1 MEIRQLR
8 HFMAVVTEGSFTAA
22 ARRELI
28 VQSALSTSVRNLERE
43 LGADL
48 FDRTGRRV
56 VLTEA
61 GRALLPRARALLAG
75 AEEARHAVADVAG
88 LATGRVAIGTIQ
100 TLTCVDLPAELATFH
115 RRFPGVQ
122 VSVRDAPVGELTE
135 ALRAGELDLAY
146 LVPDAGDLPEGLTPY
161 ATWQE
166 ELVLIT
172 APDHPLATAGRTL
185 IRDLADEPFG
195 ASVPRRS
202 LETACGG
209 GAHCVGALG
218 YWRRDADRAA
228 GGSGAGRDRRGVR
241 AAPDRRARGA
251 AVCGDPAAG
260 AGPDR
265 TFLAGGGA
273 GARIPAGGPPV
284 THRGRV
290 GARPSA
296 GCRVRRLAACRPS
309 GVQVDKWCTEP
320 KW

>member
-8 HFMAVVTEGSFTAA
+8 HFMAVVTEGGFTAA

-75 AEEARHAVADVAG
+75 AEDARQAVAAVTG

-122 VSVRDAPVGELTE
+122 VSVRDAPVGELTD

-146 LVPDAGDLPEGLTPY
+146 LVPDAGALAEGLTPY
-161 ATWQE
+161 ASWQE

-172 APDHPLATAGRTL
+172 AVGHPLAQAGRTL
-185 IRDLADEPFG
+185 VRDLAEEPFVDFRAG
-195 ASVPRRS
+195 TG
-202 LETACGG
+202 LETA
-209 GAHCVGALG
+209 
-218 YWRRDADRAA
+218 
-228 GGSGAGRDRRGVR
+228 
-241 AAPDRRARGA
+241 
-251 AVCGDPAAG
+251 
-260 AGPDR
+260 
-265 TFLAGGGA
+265 
-273 GARIPAGGPPV
+273 
-284 THRGRV
+284 
-290 GARPSA
+290 
-296 GCRVRRLAACRPS
+296 VRRLAAHCGLERRITCDVTQIGLLVDLVRAGIGVAFVPRRIGERAGLPCVAIRQPEPGRTVVLAGRGPRPRNPAAAALADHLT
-309 GVQVDKWCTEP
+309 GRLTDAAP
-320 KW
+320 AAAGPPGGRRPPAG

>member
-61 GRALLPRARALLAG
+61 GRALLPQARALLAG
-75 AEEARHAVADVAG
+75 AEEARQAVAAVTG
-88 LATGRVAIGTIQ
+88 LAAGRVAIGTIQ

-122 VSVRDAPVGELTE
+122 VSVRDAPVGELAE

-146 LVPDAGDLPEGLTPY
+146 LVPDAGTLPEGLTPY
-161 ATWQE
+161 ASWEE

-172 APDHPLATAGRTL
+172 APGHPLAEAGRTL
-185 IRDLADEPFG
+185 IKDLADEPFVDFRAG
-195 ASVPRRS
+195 TG
-202 LETACGG
+202 LETA
-209 GAHCVGALG
+209 
-218 YWRRDADRAA
+218 
-228 GGSGAGRDRRGVR
+228 
-241 AAPDRRARGA
+241 
-251 AVCGDPAAG
+251 
-260 AGPDR
+260 
-265 TFLAGGGA
+265 
-273 GARIPAGGPPV
+273 
-284 THRGRV
+284 
-290 GARPSA
+290 
-296 GCRVRRLAACRPS
+296 VRRLAAHCGLERRITCDVTQIGLLVDLVRAGIGVAFVPRRIGERAGLPCVAVRQPEPGRTVVLAGRGPLPRNPAAAALADHLTGQLTGAAPAAAGRP
-309 GVQVDKWCTEP
+309 GGRP
-320 KW
+320 LPAG